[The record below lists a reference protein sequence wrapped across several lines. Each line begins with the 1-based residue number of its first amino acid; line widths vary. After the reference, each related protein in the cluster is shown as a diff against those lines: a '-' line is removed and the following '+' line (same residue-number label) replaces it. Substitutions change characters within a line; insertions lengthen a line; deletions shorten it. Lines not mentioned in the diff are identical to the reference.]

1 MKFVGKP
8 SEKVGRKAMGLQIVN
23 LDRQAAPV
31 YLVCLA
37 FFLRQNNGRCGD
49 IEAAVGAHRLAIHK
63 ENWRIEMI
71 YAT

>member
-1 MKFVGKP
+1 MIFVGKP

-37 FFLRQNNGRCGD
+37 FFYGKTTGGVVILKLPLVPIGWQSIRKIGGLR
-49 IEAAVGAHRLAIHK
+49 
-63 ENWRIEMI
+63 
-71 YAT
+71 